1 MRETDISETNERAAM
16 VHALREE
23 PGSYLRALK
32 DGSKVIYT
40 MRPSDRGFVAE
51 WGYFAGSGET
61 RKEP

>member
-1 MRETDISETNERAAM
+1 MRGTHISETNERAAM

-32 DGSKVIYT
+32 DGAEVIYT
-40 MRPSDRGFVAE
+40 VRPSDRGFVAE
-51 WGYFAGSGET
+51 WEYFADSGET